1 MEHASIVAEAPDVQ
15 AIKDLLG
22 EHFPSCVEG
31 VVAGLSAS
39 ATLLLEDITNCTAL
53 IYVGPPSAGKTTVAE
68 MFTDAQVEG
77 RDLVYVSDDFTAAAF
92 VSGAAQKTADEL
104 KQIDLLPRIRHRVLV
119 TPELAPVF
127 RGKEVELM
135 SKFSIITRVLDGHG
149 LRRDSGTH
157 GGRGYRGDYT
167 FAWLGCTTPFDRTV
181 WKVMA
186 QLGSRL
192 FFLILETDGSDDELT
207 LMAELAGPSDY
218 RYRHATCKA
227 AVSKFLGGLFTRNG
241 GVRGVKWNRSLDD
254 PRAREWIV
262 RCGMLLAPTR
272 GLRSEPETEEPIS
285 TESPKR
291 ATQILYNL
299 ARGHALVH
307 GRRALTME
315 DVPLVARIAASSMP
329 TERSRVFRAL
339 ALEEMGFIGT
349 GQVREALRVKTDD
362 TARSL
367 MEDLEQLGIVEYQR
381 GTSGKPGT
389 IRFNEKWGWCG
400 SEEFRL
406 ML

>member
-1 MEHASIVAEAPDVQ
+1 MEHSSTVVAEVQ
-15 AIKDLLG
+15 ALKQLVT

-39 ATLLLEDITNCTAL
+39 ATLLLDDITNCTAL
-53 IYVGPPSAGKTTVAE
+53 IYVGPASAGKTTIAE
-68 MFTDAQVEG
+68 MFTDAKVDG

-104 KQIDLLPRIRHRVLV
+104 KQIDLLPRIKHRVLV

-127 RGKEVELM
+127 RGKEVELIG
-135 SKFSIITRVLDGHG
+135 KFSTITRVLDGNG

-192 FFLILETDGSDDELT
+192 FFLILETDGSDDEQS

-218 RYRHATCKA
+218 RFRHATCKA
-227 AVSKFLGGLFTRNG
+227 AVSTFLGDLFMRNG
-241 GVRGVKWNRSLDD
+241 GVRGVKWDRSMDD
-254 PRAREWIV
+254 PKARQWIV
-262 RCGMLLAPTR
+262 KCGVLLAQTR
-272 GLRSEPETEEPIS
+272 GLRSEAETEEPVSI
-285 TESPKR
+285 ESPKR
-291 ATQILYNL
+291 ATQIIYNL

-339 ALEEMGFIGT
+339 AMDVSGVLNT
-349 GQVREALRVKTDD
+349 GQVREALKVKTDD
-362 TARSL
+362 TARSV
-367 MEDLEQLGIVEYQR
+367 MEDLEQIGIVDYQK
-381 GTSGKPGT
+381 GTSGKPGS